1 MDTTMNA
8 KTIIPVNYSDRIGYS
23 VYVGENTI
31 YDAPAILRER
41 FPRAIRTVVVAD
53 ANVTEYG
60 NRLVGAL
67 REAGLETSLFT
78 FEGGE
83 HNKTLESI
91 EKIVRYLAECG
102 LDRDSFICGVGG
114 GITGDVSAFAASI
127 YMRGIGF
134 ASFPTTLLAA
144 VDSSVGGKTGVNL
157 GGLKNMVG
165 TFSRPSAV
173 FCDTTT
179 FATLPAR
186 EFACGMAEV
195 IKYAVSLDA
204 ELLCELESET
214 PPSVDDIISRC
225 VSIKAGVV
233 MRDEHESGER
243 MLLNFGHTIG
253 HAIEKC
259 SDAAFLHGE
268 AVGLGMLSVTRGAE
282 AKGICPEGLS
292 TRILALLKKYD
303 LPTECDL
310 PRERLIAAASHDKK
324 KSGKQTRFILPT
336 DAGKSAVFI
345 FSDEAVG
352 DYVNL

>member
-1 MDTTMNA
+1 MNA
-8 KTIIPVNYSDRIGYS
+8 KTVIPVNYPDGKGYS

-31 YDAPAILRER
+31 YDAPAILKER

-53 ANVTEYG
+53 EKVADSYG
-60 NRLVGAL
+60 ARLAHAL
-67 REAGLETSLFT
+67 TDAGIDASLYSFA
-78 FEGGE
+78 GGE
-83 HNKTLESI
+83 HNKTLVSI
-91 EKIVRYLAECG
+91 EGIVSHLAERG

-114 GITGDVSAFAASI
+114 GITGDVGAFAASI

-173 FCDTTT
+173 FCDTST

-195 IKYAVSLDA
+195 IKYAVSLDR
-204 ELLCELESET
+204 EFLSMLESDT
-214 PPSVDDIISRC
+214 PPCIDEIISRC

-253 HAIEKC
+253 HAIEK
-259 SDAAFLHGE
+259 SSGAALLHGE
-268 AVGLGMLSVTRGAE
+268 AVGLGMLSVTRAAE
-282 AKGICPEGLS
+282 RLGICRETISDRL
-292 TRILALLKKYD
+292 LALLEKYS
-303 LPTECDL
+303 LPTACSLERD
-310 PRERLIAAASHDKK
+310 RLISAASHDKK
-324 KSGKQTRFILPT
+324 KSGSSIRFVLPT
-336 DAGKSAVFI
+336 EAGKSAVFT
-345 FSDEAVG
+345 FPEERVG
-352 DYVNL
+352 EFINL